1 MKMTTVKVEDAVGRA
16 LAHDVTRI
24 VPGQF
29 KGPAYHRGHVIR
41 AEDVPALLDLGKEH
55 VYVLELEQG
64 DVHEDEASVRLAM
77 AVAGPGLRL
86 SEPVESRV
94 NFVATDD
101 GVVRI
106 DTQGLKRLNS
116 LGYLALATLH
126 DATVAQKGDI
136 VAALK
141 PLPLVLGEEDVQ
153 RAVEFC
159 QVRRGL
165 VRVLP
170 FRRLQVGVVV
180 TGSEVAKGRI
190 KDEFGPVVAAK
201 VEAFGSRVA
210 GVVCVTDDPGAI
222 AQAIH
227 DVAASSDLILVTGGM
242 SVDPDDAT
250 PAGVRLSGARIESYG
265 APVMPGVMLLLA
277 YLDAKP
283 VLGVPACAL
292 YYPTTVLDLVLPR
305 LMAGERVTGAEIAA
319 LGHGGLCRTPAACG
333 DCTYPH
339 CAFGKG

>member
-1 MKMTTVKVEDAVGRA
+1 MTTVKVEDAVGRA

-29 KGPAYHRGHVIR
+29 KGPAYHRGHVIQP
-41 AEDVPALLDLGKEH
+41 EDVPALLDLGKEH

-77 AVAGPGLRL
+77 AAAGPGLRL

-101 GVVRI
+101 GIVRV

-116 LGYLALATLH
+116 LGYVALATLH
-126 DATVAQKGDI
+126 DATVAQKSDI

-141 PLPLVLGEEDVQ
+141 PLPLVLSAEDIR
-153 RAVEFC
+153 RAAEFC

-170 FRRLQVGVVV
+170 FHRLRVGVVV

-305 LMAGERVTGAEIAA
+305 LLAGERVTGAEIAA
-319 LGHGGLCRTPAACG
+319 LGHGGLCRTPAACIA
-333 DCTYPH
+333 CTFPH

>member
-1 MKMTTVKVEDAVGRA
+1 MPRWP
-16 LAHDVTRI
+16 R
-24 VPGQF
+24 
-29 KGPAYHRGHVIR
+29 R
-41 AEDVPALLDLGKEH
+41 
-55 VYVLELEQG
+55 
-64 DVHEDEASVRLAM
+64 
-77 AVAGPGLRL
+77 
-86 SEPVESRV
+86 
-94 NFVATDD
+94 
-101 GVVRI
+101 
-106 DTQGLKRLNS
+106 
-116 LGYLALATLH
+116 ATLSLP
-126 DATVAQKGDI
+126 Q
-136 VAALK
+136 K

-319 LGHGGLCRTPAACG
+319 LGHGGLCRTPAACIA
-333 DCTYPH
+333 CTFPH

>member
-141 PLPLVLGEEDVQ
+141 PLPLVLGEEDVR

-305 LMAGERVTGAEIAA
+305 LLAGERVTGAEIAA

-333 DCTYPH
+333 DCTFPH